1 MRAEIVDQRSKEGRS
16 GRFDLVRMD
25 AEIEGTATLPLHLRR
40 AAPMR
45 FVREVR
51 PEPMVDFADLLQD
64 PNPIHLDEAAA
75 RGRVINQGPINA
87 GYVIA
92 MLREAYP
99 DATISVAAAAL
110 HGQRA
115 RR

>member
-1 MRAEIVDQRSKEGRS
+1 
-16 GRFDLVRMD
+16 
-25 AEIEGTATLPLHLRR
+25 
-40 AAPMR
+40 MR

-99 DATISVAAAAL
+99 DATITAL
-110 HGQRA
+110 RLRFMANVRGGDTVTAGGTVTSEDDAEVRCDVWLDIDDGPRA
-115 RR
+115 VEGSATLRRN

>member
-1 MRAEIVDQRSKEGRS
+1 
-16 GRFDLVRMD
+16 
-25 AEIEGTATLPLHLRR
+25 
-40 AAPMR
+40 MR

-99 DATISVAAAAL
+99 DATLTAL
-110 HGQRA
+110 RLRFQANVRA
-115 RR
+115 GVHCDVWLYIENGPRAVEGTATLRRN

>member
-1 MRAEIVDQRSKEGRS
+1 
-16 GRFDLVRMD
+16 
-25 AEIEGTATLPLHLRR
+25 
-40 AAPMR
+40 MR

-99 DATISVAAAAL
+99 DATITALRLRFKANVRGGDTVTAGGPSPRRTTPRCAATCGSTSTMVLARS
-110 HGQRA
+110 RA
-115 RR
+115 PRP

>member
-1 MRAEIVDQRSKEGRS
+1 
-16 GRFDLVRMD
+16 
-25 AEIEGTATLPLHLRR
+25 
-40 AAPMR
+40 MR

-64 PNPIHLDEAAA
+64 PNPIHLDETAA
-75 RGRVINQGPINA
+75 RGRVINQGPVNA

-99 DATISVAAAAL
+99 ERDARDAPAAL
-110 HGQRA
+110 PGQRA
-115 RR
+115 RAATA

>member
-1 MRAEIVDQRSKEGRS
+1 
-16 GRFDLVRMD
+16 
-25 AEIEGTATLPLHLRR
+25 
-40 AAPMR
+40 MR

-92 MLREAYP
+92 MLRAAYP
-99 DATISVAAAAL
+99 DATIAAL
-110 HGQRA
+110 RLRFKANVRGGDQVTAGGVVTSEDASEVHCDVWLDIDDGPRA
-115 RR
+115 VEGSATLRRN

>member
-1 MRAEIVDQRSKEGRS
+1 MKFA
-16 GRFDLVRMD
+16 
-25 AEIEGTATLPLHLRR
+25 
-40 AAPMR
+40 
-45 FVREVR
+45 REVR

-92 MLREAYP
+92 MLRAAYP
-99 DATISVAAAAL
+99 DATITAL
-110 HGQRA
+110 RLRFMANVRGGDHVTAGGEVVFEDEAEVRCDVWLDIDDGPRA
-115 RR
+115 VEGSATLRRN

>member
-1 MRAEIVDQRSKEGRS
+1 
-16 GRFDLVRMD
+16 
-25 AEIEGTATLPLHLRR
+25 
-40 AAPMR
+40 MR

-92 MLREAYP
+92 MLRAAYP
-99 DATISVAAAAL
+99 DATITALRLRFGPTCAAATRHRGRRPSSSEDDAEVRCDVWL
-110 HGQRA
+110 DIDDGPRA
-115 RR
+115 VEGSATLRRN